1 MLFKRKTKEMK
12 VRNLTPEETLDI
24 ECQATNC
31 IPTAGELK
39 RIMEKAENDSES
51 FFYNTVTRRI
61 NGLIYSQANKGNN
74 HISFGLAEVTTFK
87 EREEHSFYSC
97 YKWMKKY
104 YSLVGLKVDCIATWV
119 ATTYT
124 IEWER

>member
-1 MLFKRKTKEMK
+1 MLFKKEMK
-12 VRNLTPEETLDI
+12 EIKTRVLTPEEKLDMD
-24 ECQATNC
+24 CQATNC

-39 RIMEKAENDSES
+39 RIMEKAESNSES
-51 FFYNTVTRRI
+51 FFYNTVARRI
-61 NGLIYSQANKGNN
+61 NGLIYTQANRGNN
-74 HISFGLAEVTTFK
+74 HVSFGLAEVTTFE
-87 EREEHSFYSC
+87 EREKHSFYSC